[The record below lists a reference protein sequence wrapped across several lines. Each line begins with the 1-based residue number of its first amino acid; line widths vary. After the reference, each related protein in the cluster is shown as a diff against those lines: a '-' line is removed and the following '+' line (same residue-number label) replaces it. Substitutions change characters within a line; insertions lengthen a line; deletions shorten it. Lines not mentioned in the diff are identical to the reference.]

1 MACVILL
8 FVLRRFRASLQEFA
22 SLGTCGLVIFNKLF
36 LLLLYSFTKMAC
48 VILLL
53 VLRWFR
59 ASLQEF
65 ACLGMCGLVIFNKLK
80 RKKKKK
86 KEKKKRWLGW
96 LATPF
101 WPWGGSSHLQWLA
114 RGWSNHLMAY
124 GVVRPSP
131 TCKIEMAEPPL

>member
-36 LLLLYSFTKMAC
+36 LLLYSFTKMAC

-86 KEKKKRWLGW
+86 KKMVGVAGHPILAMGW
-96 LATPF
+96 L
-101 WPWGGSSHLQWLA
+101 
-114 RGWSNHLMAY
+114 
-124 GVVRPSP
+124 
-131 TCKIEMAEPPL
+131 KPPPMVS